1 MSKLKFIDPVGSAI
15 GKGFGGGKEGYI
27 SAFLDPG
34 NFRDKV
40 SGKSEKDAGEL
51 KAQSAKD
58 AAELI
63 RIQSEIA
70 RGDAN
75 RLFAGAQQAGQ
86 GGFQSALDVFNQSV
100 PTQQQA
106 FQGGNVAAQN
116 QILAGLP
123 QIQNALF
130 GNQVDLSQLQ
140 AYNPQQQDMSFLN
153 QQLPFTQQ
161 QNEQQNEQVNM
172 GIMGQANNNFNPFQS
187 PQSSIHNALNQR
199 IQPIN
204 NQGFNLG
211 NTAQRLR

>member
-1 MSKLKFIDPVGSAI
+1 MPTVAVLGGAAIAGQVISSKATKKAT
-15 GKGFGGGKEGYI
+15 
-27 SAFLDPG
+27 
-34 NFRDKV
+34 
-40 SGKSEKDAGEL
+40 
-51 KAQSAKD
+51 KAQV
-58 AAELI
+58 AAGD
-63 RIQSEIA
+63 RAAATTAAGTKQA
-70 RGDAN
+70 RDDLF
-75 RLFAGAQQAGQ
+75 RLFPSAQEAGQ
-86 GGFQSALDVFNQSV
+86 QGFQGALDVFNQSV
-100 PTQQQA
+100 PAQQQA

-123 QIQNALF
+123 QMQNALF
-130 GNQVDLSQLQ
+130 GNQVDFSQLQ
-140 AYNPQQQDMSFLN
+140 AFNPAQQDLGFLN

-211 NTAQRLR
+211 NNAQRLR